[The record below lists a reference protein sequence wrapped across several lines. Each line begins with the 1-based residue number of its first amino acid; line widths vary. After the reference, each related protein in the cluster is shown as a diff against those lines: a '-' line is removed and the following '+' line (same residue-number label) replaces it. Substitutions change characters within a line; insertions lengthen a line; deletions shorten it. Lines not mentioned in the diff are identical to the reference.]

1 MRGLRLCVW
10 CGIVLGMSALTGC
23 GPGGPPKVIP
33 DKSVPVT
40 GVINLDGK
48 PLGNARVTFYPQ
60 EVSQGSGVAS
70 GFTDSAGKYELQS
83 LFGDKKVIG
92 AAPGK
97 YKVTISVMVR
107 PDGSPLPA
115 DSQEPPINSGARESI
130 AIGHSAFDRTELSA
144 NVSTTGGTYNFDVKK
159 LQ

>member
-1 MRGLRLCVW
+1 MFWLRRSVW
-10 CGIVLGMSALTGC
+10 SGAFLGMVALVGC
-23 GPGGPPKVIP
+23 GAKGPPRVIP
-33 DKSVPVT
+33 EKSVPVT

-107 PDGSPLPA
+107 PDGSPLPP

-130 AIGHSAFDRTELSA
+130 AIEHSAFDRTELSA
-144 NVSTTGGTYNFDVKK
+144 NVSSTGGTYNFDVKK

>member
-1 MRGLRLCVW
+1 MCWLRLCVW
-10 CGIVLGMSALTGC
+10 SGMALGIGALAGCSSA
-23 GPGGPPKVIP
+23 GPSKVVP

-40 GVINLDGK
+40 GVVNLDGK

-60 EVSQGSGVAS
+60 EVEQGSGVAS

-107 PDGSPLPA
+107 PDGSPLPP

-130 AIGHSAFDRTELSA
+130 AIEHSAFDRTELSA
-144 NVSTTGGTYNFDVKK
+144 SVSSTGGTYNFDVKK